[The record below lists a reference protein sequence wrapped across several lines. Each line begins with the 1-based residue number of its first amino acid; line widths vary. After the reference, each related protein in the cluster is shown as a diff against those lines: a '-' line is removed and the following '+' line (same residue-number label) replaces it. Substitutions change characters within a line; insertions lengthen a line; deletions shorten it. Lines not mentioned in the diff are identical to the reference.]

1 MSFVSSGV
9 IVPDRRLSLAFRL
22 NFIHQELLR
31 LVDYWKPEDIAVE
44 EPFVSQN
51 PRTAI
56 AIGQAQAIVLV
67 VAASRDME
75 VSRYTPREVKHVVS
89 GYGNSSKDQVK
100 LSVRMQLEIKDH
112 DLEEDAADAL
122 AVAICHIQ
130 ARTEKRIIAQ
140 S

>member
-1 MSFVSSGV
+1 M
-9 IVPDRRLSLAFRL
+9 A
-22 NFIHQELLR
+22 
-31 LVDYWKPEDIAVE
+31 YWKPEDMAVE

-56 AIGQAQAIVLV
+56 AIGQAQAVVLV
-67 VAASRDME
+67 VAASRDIE
-75 VSRYTPREVKHVVS
+75 VSRYTPREVKHAVS
-89 GYGNSSKDQVK
+89 GYGNSSKDQVQI
-100 LSVRMQLEIKDH
+100 SVRVQLGIESD

-130 ARTEKRIIAQ
+130 ARTEKHIIAQ